1 MAGAGSGRDAPH
13 RLYFRESCPLRTRIV
28 SWLKIGLPLVL
39 IAALVGHTWRHNPET
54 WRALTEN
61 PREPRLLIA
70 SFSVILLAD
79 ILTFL
84 RWHLLLR
91 TLHIPIRLR
100 DTLRLGFLG
109 HLLNFVAP
117 GGVGGDL
124 FKAVF
129 VAHEQP
135 NYRAEAVATILV
147 DRACGVYAL
156 LLMSSAALWLSGL
169 AAVSH
174 LIASIAYMTYSLT
187 VLGTIALPVVLTP
200 RLVDSKLARR
210 TTRVRRIG
218 PIIQRLLDAIRKF
231 QHSKPQLIMVGLIS
245 LSVHVL
251 LALGIYLASLGLYEN
266 IPTLTEHFVISP
278 LAGVAGAIPLT
289 PGGLGSYELTMAYLY
304 DLFSPANDLGRGLV
318 VALCFRVTS
327 ILVAS
332 IGVVLY
338 WLRHREV
345 MQVLHEAEEQA
356 AHA

>member
-1 MAGAGSGRDAPH
+1 M
-13 RLYFRESCPLRTRIV
+13 RTRV
-28 SWLKIGLPLVL
+28 VGWLKIALPLVL
-39 IAALVGHTWRHNPET
+39 IAALVQHTWRHNPES
-54 WRALTEN
+54 WRALIEN
-61 PREPRLLIA
+61 PRNPGLLVA
-70 SFSVILLAD
+70 SFCVILVAD
-79 ILTFL
+79 ILSFL
-84 RWHLLLR
+84 RWHVLLR

-117 GGVGGDL
+117 GGIGGDL

-156 LLMSSAALWLSGL
+156 LLVASTALWMSRL
-169 AAVSH
+169 AEHNHVVG
-174 LIASIAYMTYSLT
+174 SIAYMTYSLT
-187 VLGTIALPVVLTP
+187 ILITLALPILMTP
-200 RLVDSKLARR
+200 RMVDSRVARR
-210 TTRVRRIG
+210 ATQLRRIG
-218 PIIQRLLDAIRKF
+218 PIIQRVLYAVRKF
-231 QHSKPQLIMVGLIS
+231 QDSKPQLIAVGLLS

-251 LALGIYLASLGLYEN
+251 LALGIYLASLGLYDN
-266 IPTLTEHFVISP
+266 IPTLTEHFVIGP
-278 LAGVAGAIPLT
+278 LAGVAGSVPLT
-289 PGGLGSYELTMAYLY
+289 PGGLGSYELAMAYLY

-318 VALCFRVTS
+318 VALCFRLTS

-338 WLRHREV
+338 WLRHREI

-356 AHA
+356 AHT